1 MNLSKMG
8 KPTKLRKIRLLLAIE
23 DTNRSYANF
32 MIQNIH
38 NPARKG
44 VHAHSLM
51 ETMKCRKMI
60 SK

>member
-1 MNLSKMG
+1 MG